1 MDIGQLIFIVSRLFL
16 GALASFLA
24 IMLWAKIRDIPWML
38 MVIGTI
44 AAYAEIVYQI
54 LKTLGVTE
62 GFEPTIG
69 SVPVAAIVLPNLP
82 TIFYSIAFLVMIIR
96 KSRRR

>member
-1 MDIGQLIFIVSRLFL
+1 MDSGQLIFIISRLCL
-16 GALASFLA
+16 GALASFFA

-44 AAYAEIVYQI
+44 AAYAETVYSI
-54 LKTLGVTE
+54 LNVLGITD
-62 GFEPTIG
+62 GFETKIG
-69 SVPVAAIVLPNLP
+69 SVPVASLILSNLP
-82 TIFYSIAFLVMIIR
+82 TIFYSMAFLVMIIR